1 MIPHVSWRCWARV
14 GVLGIAVAAVG
25 LVLGGVAAGRA
36 AARFTSCAT
45 RLAGMS
51 LPSKGEGFYNV
62 RTSGISCAAVRRVIE
77 SAQLRDDGAFHAKAF
92 ACVTRPAPFHFL
104 WYESFTPTFPGF
116 GYSCHSTTRAPRR
129 FSFGWNG
136 IHYCPALTSTSTAPT
151 FETNQSFSRY
161 MSCHAIDAAEQSATL
176 HPGLGA
182 GSLPTL
188 SAPGFS
194 CLETIILAEEDA
206 VCLSPP
212 YAVQPTKK
220 VFGVILDGTV

>member
-1 MIPHVSWRCWARV
+1 MIRHVSWRCWSRGGAL
-14 GVLGIAVAAVG
+14 GVVIATVG
-25 LVLGGVAAGRA
+25 LLLGGVAAGRA

-45 RLAGMS
+45 RLTGMS
-51 LPSKGEGFYNV
+51 LPSDGVGFYDV
-62 RTSGISCAAVRRVIE
+62 RASGLSCAAVRRVIE
-77 SAQLRDDGAFHAKAF
+77 SGQLRDDGAFRAQAF
-92 ACVTRPAPFHFL
+92 ACVMRPAPFHFM
-104 WYESFTPTFPGF
+104 WYESFTPAFPGF
-116 GYSCHSTTRAPRR
+116 RYSCHSTTRAPGG

-136 IHYCPALTSTSTAPT
+136 IHYCPALTSISTAPT

-161 MSCHAIDAAEQSATL
+161 MSCQAIDAAEQSATL

-194 CLETIILAEEDA
+194 CLETLVLADEDA

-212 YAVQPTKK
+212 YGVQPTKK
-220 VFGVILDGTV
+220 IFGVTLDANI